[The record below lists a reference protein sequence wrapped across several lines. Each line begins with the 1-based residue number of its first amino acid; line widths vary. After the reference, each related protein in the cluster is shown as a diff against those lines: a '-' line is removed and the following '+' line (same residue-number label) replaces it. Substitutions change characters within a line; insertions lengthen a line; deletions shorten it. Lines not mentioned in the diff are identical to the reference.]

1 MRSTFEYMYETV
13 SRDSIE
19 IEDIG
24 NCALECFNDRGE
36 VYYLIV
42 NTKLGYTEIIEFGP
56 YDVTD
61 DEQIV
66 RYKFNFSYRR
76 MDYDDHRVESAIDTF
91 IIDKYKKVTQVVE
104 ASQQYVF
111 DKLQD
116 VKSCI
121 KHEMSNEGPIDW
133 SCLQDD
139 NN

>member
-24 NCALECFNDRGE
+24 NCALECFNDHGE

-56 YDVTD
+56 YDIAAG
-61 DEQIV
+61 EPIV
-66 RYKFNFSYRR
+66 QRKFNFNYKR
-76 MDYDDHRVESAIDTF
+76 MDYDDYRVESAIEAF
-91 IIDKYKKVTQVVE
+91 ITDKHKKVTQVVE
-104 ASQQYVF
+104 ASQQYVL

-121 KHEMSNEGPIDW
+121 KHEMSSEGPIDW

-139 NN
+139 DN